1 MGLAGKMFKIRQLPD
16 DLARRAGI
24 SSLPGAL
31 LRAAV
36 LALACTA
43 GPALAQD
50 TKPADAAPTLGL
62 ELNKASDEGG
72 ACRATFVAVNG
83 LDGALDDLTY
93 EIVVFDRDGLVDS
106 LVRFDFGAMAPGK
119 TIVKRFDLPGLPCAA
134 VGRLLINDVA
144 ACKGEGIDP
153 QACISALDATSRTS
167 ITFGR

>member
-1 MGLAGKMFKIRQLPD
+1 MGLAGKMFKTKWLPD
-16 DLARRAGI
+16 DLARSAGI

-31 LRAAV
+31 LRTAV
-36 LALACTA
+36 LALACTT

-50 TKPADAAPTLGL
+50 AKPADAPTLGL

-72 ACRATFVAVNG
+72 ACRATFVAVNDLG
-83 LDGALDDLTY
+83 GTLDELTY
-93 EIVVFDRDGLVDS
+93 EIVVFDRDGLVDR

-119 TIVKRFDLPGLPCAA
+119 TIVKRFDLPGLACAA
-134 VGRLLINDVA
+134 VGRLLINDAA